1 MAAQIMPR
9 AADSG
14 WPVVDLARQEVAIES
29 VGQAYALVDMLRAAA
44 QNDGDVGQ
52 VDLKT
57 IVDALTP
64 QLRRALDTVLGA
76 LDDPGETVNSL
87 RVARDGR

>member
-9 AADSG
+9 AADGG

-29 VGQAYALVDMLRAAA
+29 VGHAVALVDMLRAAS
-44 QNDGDVGQ
+44 QNDGNVGQ
-52 VDLKT
+52 IDLKT
-57 IVDALTP
+57 IIDALTP

-76 LDDPGETVNSL
+76 LDDPGETVSSL